1 MKAVD
6 IFRCKVMHH
15 ISSVPSFRNSWIS
28 FSTGLD
34 SVIGSNPTSQQIF
47 DIGENLSNI
56 FRLNATSGRSQASV
70 AGGGAAWEC
79 FATWYFN
86 LIFWGTNV
94 VAVRQNKRFVPSVLY
109 DSFCVTIANHKTNTE
124 SDIVVYSIPDVGNIE
139 QLKLE
144 DIDELIRN
152 NIQNVDTSIV
162 QCKTNWNDNAQIPM
176 LWDLIYNSNSFRIP
190 NVHVGTGGF
199 SPNSFRKFCY
209 SFVTVPSGN
218 DLYESDSLCVLRVKN
233 LSGGN
238 YWGKK
243 TEQGVCGSLSNFF
256 GRNFSNHFQGSVQ
269 SHIGQ
274 QQIDDTDYY
283 RRFRTLD
290 F

>member
-1 MKAVD
+1 MKAAD
-6 IFRCKVMHH
+6 IFRCKVMRHV
-15 ISSVPSFRNSWIS
+15 SSVPSFRNSWVS
-28 FSTGLD
+28 FSTSLD
-34 SVIGSNPTSQQIF
+34 SAIGSNPTDQQIF

-56 FRLNATSGRSQASV
+56 FRSNATSGRSQSSV

-79 FATWYFN
+79 LITWYFN

-94 VAVRQNKRFVPSVLY
+94 VAAKQNKSFIPSVLY
-109 DSFCVTIANHKTNTE
+109 DSFCVTIANQKTNTE
-124 SDIVVYSIPDVGNIE
+124 SDIVVYSIPDVGNIK
-139 QLKLE
+139 QLKLNE
-144 DIDELIRN
+144 IDELIRN
-152 NIQNVDTSIV
+152 NIKNVDTSIV

-190 NVHVGTGGF
+190 NVYVGTNGF
-199 SPNSFRKFCY
+199 NPSSFRKFCY

-218 DLYESDSLCVLRVKN
+218 DLYESDNTCVLRVKN

-243 TEQGVCGSLSNFF
+243 TEQGVCASLNNFF
-256 GRNFSNHFQGSVQ
+256 GRNFANHFQGSVQ
-269 SHIGQ
+269 SHIHQ
-274 QQIDDTDYY
+274 QKIDDTDYY